1 MSKTREERR
10 ARRLR
15 IARVIVCIVLL
26 IYLLAILIGTKAES
40 EDIHRSEEVVDNQ
53 IEDVN
58 YIIEEENDRVE
69 EPDDVIELIYLGQ
82 FKTTA
87 YCKCIRCCGIW
98 SSEHPSRGSDYVQK
112 TASGTVPE
120 AGRTIAADWSVL
132 PKGTQVVINGNT
144 YTVEDTGSGVDGK
157 HIDVFFDS
165 HEEARAWGVQYCE
178 VEMIY
183 ERRNDYDVAE
193 RENY

>member
-1 MSKTREERR
+1 MSRTREERR
-10 ARRLR
+10 GSRMR

-26 IYLLAILIGTKAES
+26 IYLLAILIGTEAQS

-53 IEDVN
+53 IEEVN
-58 YIIEEENDRVE
+58 SIIEEENDRVE
-69 EPDDVIELIYLGQ
+69 EPDDVIELVYLGT

-87 YCKCIRCCGIW
+87 YCDCIRCCGVW
-98 SSEHPSRGSDYVQK
+98 SAEHPSRGSDYVQK
-112 TASGTVPE
+112 TASGTIPE

-157 HIDVFFDS
+157 HIDVFFDD
-165 HEEARAWGVQYCE
+165 HDEARAWGVQYCE

-193 RENY
+193 RENS